1 MVCCNVKML
10 SSSISSQPHQL
21 LPGPH
26 QPHQLVASHHPDPVV
41 LGVHPDLH
49 LGPHH
54 LPHHPLHHLKEY
66 IPYQYDISKIPECAF
81 ANKQY
86 YNITFCLQDDYYPV

>member
-1 MVCCNVKML
+1 M
-10 SSSISSQPHQL
+10 
-21 LPGPH
+21 
-26 QPHQLVASHHPDPVV
+26 V